1 MIERLVISLC
11 DISGVWSQAYVDA
24 GYTVVRVDLAY
35 PVGAV
40 QAGERLWC
48 VGKDLT
54 QGYDVFWLP
63 HYGFCG
69 DPWAVLAAP
78 CCAAFCRPGARW
90 WPRMDSDGTTERAI
104 KLFRA
109 CFRICQ
115 KARGWWA
122 LENPPGR
129 QRKLM
134 PEIPAPAWQFQ
145 PWQHGDPWVKQTYIW
160 GTARK
165 PEPTNIVAT
174 PPTVRMPSGHTSGTI
189 ARMSSSWKREREKT
203 APGFAKAFF
212 EVNR

>member
-1 MIERLVISLC
+1 MNRTEEAPRIVSLC

-24 GYTVVRVDLAY
+24 GYRVVRIDLAY
-35 PVGAV
+35 PPGCR
-40 QAGERLWC
+40 QIRSNLWHIGC
-48 VGKDLT
+48 DLT
-54 QGYDVFWLP
+54 
-63 HYGFCG
+63 CG
-69 DPWAVLAAP
+69 EEFVAEPWAVLAAP

-90 WPRMDSDGTTERAI
+90 WTRMDSDGTTERAI

-145 PWQHGDPWVKQTYIW
+145 PWQFGDPWVKQTYIW